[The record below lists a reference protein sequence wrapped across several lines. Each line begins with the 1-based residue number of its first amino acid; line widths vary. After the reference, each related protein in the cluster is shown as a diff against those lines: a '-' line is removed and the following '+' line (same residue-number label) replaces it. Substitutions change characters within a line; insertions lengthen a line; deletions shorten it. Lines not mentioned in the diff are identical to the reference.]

1 VIDPRPEVSPVTQRV
16 LVAEDEVLV
25 RLSVAEGLRNE
36 GLEVLEAAD
45 AEEAISIL
53 KTLQVDVVITDL
65 YMRTPAD
72 GLAVASY
79 VRAHCPGTALV
90 LASAMTPPTNEA
102 SGFDAIFVKP
112 YQTEDIV
119 RWIKRRRPAPSNPFE
134 EQLP

>member
-36 GLEVLEAAD
+36 GLEV
-45 AEEAISIL
+45 
-53 KTLQVDVVITDL
+53 
-65 YMRTPAD
+65 P
-72 GLAVASY
+72 SY

-90 LASAMTPPTNEA
+90 LASAMTPPINEA

-119 RWIKRRRPAPSNPFE
+119 RWIKRRRPTKSDPFE